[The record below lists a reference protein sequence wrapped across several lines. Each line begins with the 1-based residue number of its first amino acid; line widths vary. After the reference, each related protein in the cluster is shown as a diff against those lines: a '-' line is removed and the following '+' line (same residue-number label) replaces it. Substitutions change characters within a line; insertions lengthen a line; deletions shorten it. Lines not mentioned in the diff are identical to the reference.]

1 MAFPEESLKQ
11 LSQLLERMT
20 RPDARPRHVPKGS
33 RTKKWTEL
41 GFIIAVVVNTALAVA
56 AIAVDRR
63 HPGFLPVELSYGLVL
78 LPLIPAAG
86 FFAMFFYD
94 MARMFLEEKRIPWG
108 TIFKQFQ
115 TDMLFDAHYLEELK
129 GFPKAMLE
137 YALIQ
142 YRHRWS
148 RVDGRAMLLSGDIRK
163 LGLFPG
169 LLAIIVGI
177 SKLLDNPSMPW
188 IWQVATMVGA
198 FQFLAFFVGAT
209 GERRAQV
216 IELLEYAI
224 AHAEPTPSESP
235 ASVPNQIQPPQ
246 AVRKEACSTA
256 PPVTEQLPA

>member
-1 MAFPEESLKQ
+1 MAFPEESLNQ

-20 RPDARPRHVPKGS
+20 RPDDRPRHVPKGS
-33 RTKKWTEL
+33 RTKKRTEL
-41 GFIIAVVVNTALAVA
+41 GFIIAVVVNTVLAIVS
-56 AIAVDRR
+56 IAVDRR
-63 HPGFLPVELSYGLVL
+63 YPGILPVQLSYAWLL
-78 LPLIPAAG
+78 LPVIPAVG

-94 MARMFLEEKRIPWG
+94 MGRMFLEEKRNPWG

-115 TDMLFDAHYLEELK
+115 TDMLHDAPYIQELK
-129 GFPKAMLE
+129 AFPKPMLE
-137 YALIQ
+137 YALLQ

-177 SKLLDNPSMPW
+177 SKLLENASLPW
-188 IWQVATMVGA
+188 IWQVASLVGA

-216 IELLEYAI
+216 IELLEHAI
-224 AHAEPTPSESP
+224 AHAEPMPSESQ

-246 AVRKEACSTA
+246 AVSKDMCPTV
-256 PPVTEQLPA
+256 PPVKEQVPA